1 MTDLYLEYGDRKH
14 PITGGDPLTVGAG
27 SSCAL
32 RIGGEGV
39 QEEHATLRREGERV
53 VLRSQVHGEHD
64 ARVNGVA
71 VHAAELHAGDRLRF
85 GNLEGTF
92 EMGDGGATVR
102 LQGDAHALVRGVN
115 AIGRDPA
122 GGVVLGDESVSRK
135 HAEIFILPSGQV
147 RIRDLGSAN
156 GTVVNQRRLGEV
168 DLTVGDE
175 IRLGTAVLRLGS
187 AERAPRP
194 AAVAAGGPA
203 ASAEAKTV
211 LGAPPGAAVA
221 AAAAGPPPPKL
232 ELEYKGEKHLLREGT
247 LRIGRAPDCEVVIGD
262 DAQVSRYHAE
272 LRVSG
277 DQAVVRDLGSSNGTR
292 VNGEPVSGQRPLQ
305 DGDRIRI
312 GSQEL
317 RFSADVPVTPFGR
330 TMLAKD
336 LPGAAGGTVMA
347 PAAGRAAERRGAGV
361 VPTDRESALAALDLP
376 RDSGE
381 GQIQQRYR
389 ELYSEFRIRLTNAPT
404 QELKTTYERRLDELR
419 AAIALLVP
427 QAGAAGDRD
436 LPALEPIATAPAG
449 PAEAP
454 PPEPAPAPQGTP
466 PAPGHGQPAAPPAA
480 RERAPKRGIPRS
492 TIIMAVVNVLLA
504 GGGVFAAL
512 GAGRAGELVTG
523 LQADLAARQA
533 ELQELEVAVPET
545 VAAVEELSQTKGTL
559 LTNAQLK
566 ICNHSSG
573 GLRWQWLNTA
583 WFDEQ
588 SASFRSFDTALD
600 TQWEYLFEER
610 IEPGATFT
618 GEWVVGEQ
626 RIWPGEA
633 IFFAVLFVYDGRD
646 VLRAGATPT
655 LDGGCYPLNLD
666 R

>member
-1 MTDLYLEYGDRKH
+1 M
-14 PITGGDPLTVGAG
+14 
-27 SSCAL
+27 
-32 RIGGEGV
+32 
-39 QEEHATLRREGERV
+39 
-53 VLRSQVHGEHD
+53 
-64 ARVNGVA
+64 
-71 VHAAELHAGDRLRF
+71 
-85 GNLEGTF
+85 
-92 EMGDGGATVR
+92 
-102 LQGDAHALVRGVN
+102 
-115 AIGRDPA
+115 
-122 GGVVLGDESVSRK
+122 
-135 HAEIFILPSGQV
+135 
-147 RIRDLGSAN
+147 
-156 GTVVNQRRLGEV
+156 
-168 DLTVGDE
+168 
-175 IRLGTAVLRLGS
+175 
-187 AERAPRP
+187 
-194 AAVAAGGPA
+194 A
-203 ASAEAKTV
+203 AS
-211 LGAPPGAAVA
+211 P
-221 AAAAGPPPPKL
+221 PPPPKL
-232 ELEYKGEKHLLREGT
+232 ELEYKGETRVLREGT
-247 LRIGRAPDCEVVIGD
+247 LRIGRAPDCEVIIGD

-277 DQAVVRDLGSSNGTR
+277 DHAVVRDLGSSNGTR
-292 VNGEPVSGQRPLQ
+292 VNGEPVSGERPLQ

-312 GSQEL
+312 GGQDL
-317 RFSADVPVTPFGR
+317 LFSADVPVTPFGR

-336 LPGAAGGTVMA
+336 LPGAAGRTVMA
-347 PAAGRAAERRGAGV
+347 PAAGRVAERRGAGV
-361 VPTDRESALAALDLP
+361 VPTDRDSALSALDLP
-376 RDSGE
+376 RDAGD

-419 AAIALLVP
+419 AAIAILVP
-427 QAGAAGDRD
+427 QAGVAETRD
-436 LPALEPIATAPAG
+436 LPALEPIAAALPG
-449 PAEAP
+449 PAETP
-454 PPEPAPAPQGTP
+454 PPAPAAERAVTP
-466 PAPGHGQPAAPPAA
+466 LGHGQPAPAPAV
-480 RERAPKRGIPRS
+480 RERAARRSIPRS
-492 TIIMAVVNVLLA
+492 TIIMAVIDVLLA

-566 ICNHSSG
+566 ICNHSSRA
-573 GLRWQWLNTA
+573 LRWQWLNTA

-588 SASFRSFDTALD
+588 SASFRSFDTAMD

-633 IFFAVLFVYDGRD
+633 IFFSVLFVYDGQD